1 MNVGEILLNLWNDS
15 GFNAIISGFLA
26 ENGWQSLVMLAL
38 ACVMFYLGIVLK
50 FEPLL
55 MIGLATGCLLLGGLI
70 FSLRCYRRSRPV
82 FGALL
87 WTGILSCVLLAAT
100 FFVPDIR
107 LWELLYL

>member
-1 MNVGEILLNLWNDS
+1 MTRWTVFVTMLITGLVLGMRIRGALL
-15 GFNAIISGFLA
+15 
-26 ENGWQSLVMLAL
+26 
-38 ACVMFYLGIVLK
+38 
-50 FEPLL
+50 
-55 MIGLATGCLLLGGLI
+55 LATGCLLLGGLI